1 MPKPLPDSCKA
12 YWAHIHC
19 LWSSRPEHF
28 QVDIAW
34 VTDFI
39 SGLQPCSSPGS
50 ITAGPSRHLQQYG
63 VLQWSVALH
72 CKVINHI
79 NYLPFPQSYDN
90 TAILAPC
97 FSHSSCLW
105 IDETHSHALAT
116 ALSFYISAQF
126 HFCLLHF
133 VFLFFLWKSTALTA
147 SWKGVTK
154 TQCLLEGT
162 QCKWRAICQLSI
174 PNIKQES

>member
-39 SGLQPCSSPGS
+39 SGLQPCSSPGF

-79 NYLPFPQSYDN
+79 NDLPFPQSYDN

-97 FSHSSCLW
+97 FSHSSSLW
-105 IDETHSHALAT
+105 IDKTHSHALAT

-133 VFLFFLWKSTALTA
+133 VFFFFFVEIHS
-147 SWKGVTK
+147 SHR
-154 TQCLLEGT
+154 LLERGYKNT
-162 QCKWRAICQLSI
+162 VSSWRHTV
-174 PNIKQES
+174 